1 MQSDRQDKAKY
12 GIIFRDIKLEDILLA
27 KDIGI
32 DLGTANVLINVS
44 GKGIVLNEPSVVAVN
59 TENNEVVAVGTEAYE
74 MVGRTPGNIR
84 VIRPLKNG
92 VIADF
97 DITEAMLSYFIE
109 KLNVKGFMAKPNIL
123 ICAPTGVTSIE
134 QKAIIQAAEK
144 SGGGRVYLD
153 FEPKVAAVGAGLDIF
168 KPQGN
173 MVIDIGGGTTDI
185 AVLSM
190 GEIVTAKSLR
200 WAGDKMN
207 QAIVSYIKN
216 NRNLLIGSRTAE
228 QIKIEIGSAFEPDPE
243 KKITVRGRDMV
254 AGLPKQTTISAI
266 EVQESLHDG
275 LMSIVRATKEVLEQ
289 TPPELS
295 ADIIDRGIMLTGG
308 GALLANLDKLIA
320 YYLQV
325 PVLTADSPLESV
337 ALGTG
342 ALLKNIEKHQG
353 R

>member
-1 MQSDRQDKAKY
+1 MNNEYLWR
-12 GIIFRDIKLEDILLA
+12 IIVAR
-27 KDIGI
+27 DIGI

-59 TENNEVVAVGTEAYE
+59 TSTNKVVAVGTEAYK

-109 KLNVKGFMAKPNIL
+109 KLNVKGFMSKPNIL

-144 SGGGRVYLD
+144 SGGGKVYLD

-173 MVIDIGGGTTDI
+173 IVIDIGGGTTDI

-190 GEIVTAKSLR
+190 GEIVTSQSLR
-200 WAGDKMN
+200 YAGDHMN
-207 QAIVSYIKN
+207 QAVVSYIKN
-216 NRNLLIGSRTAE
+216 KHNLLIGSRTAE
-228 QIKIEIGSAFEPDPE
+228 QIKIEIGSAFEPDKE
-243 KKITVRGRDMV
+243 ETITVRGRDMV
-254 AGLPKQTTISAI
+254 DGLPKQVTVSAPEI
-266 EVQESLHDG
+266 QEALHDG
-275 LMSIVRATKEVLEQ
+275 LMTIIASTKEVLEK

-308 GALLANLDKLIA
+308 GALLKNIDKLIS
-320 YYLQV
+320 YYLKV
-325 PVLTADSPLESV
+325 PVLTADHPLEAV

-342 ALLKNIEKHQG
+342 TLLKNIEKHQ
-353 R
+353 RH

>member
-1 MQSDRQDKAKY
+1 MARN
-12 GIIFRDIKLEDILLA
+12 
-27 KDIGI
+27 IGI

-59 TENNEVVAVGTEAYE
+59 TETNKIVAVGSQAYE
-74 MVGRTPGNIR
+74 MVGRTPGNVR

-97 DITEAMLSYFIE
+97 DVTEAMLSYFIK
-109 KLNVKGFMAKPNIL
+109 KLNVKGFMSKPNIL

-144 SGGGRVYLD
+144 TGSGKVYLD

-173 MVIDIGGGTTDI
+173 LVIDIGGGTTDI

-190 GEIVTAKSLR
+190 GEIVTSQSLR
-200 WAGDKMN
+200 LAGDMMN
-207 QAIVSYIKN
+207 QAVVNYIKN
-216 NRNLLIGSRTAE
+216 KHNLLIGSRTAE
-228 QIKIEIGSAFEPDPE
+228 QIKIEIGSAYKPDPNE
-243 KKITVRGRDMV
+243 SINVRGRDLV
-254 AGLPKQTTISAI
+254 SGLPKQTNITAP
-266 EVQESLHDG
+266 EVLEALQDG
-275 LMSIVRATKEVLEQ
+275 LMSIVVATKSVLES

-308 GALLANLDKLIA
+308 GALLRGIDQLFTH
-320 YYLQV
+320 YLQV
-325 PVLTADSPLESV
+325 PVLTADHPLEAV

-342 ALLKNIEKHQG
+342 IILKNIEKHQ
-353 R
+353 RH

>member
-1 MQSDRQDKAKY
+1 MAR
-12 GIIFRDIKLEDILLA
+12 
-27 KDIGI
+27 DIGI

-44 GKGIVLNEPSVVAVN
+44 GKGIVLNEPSVVAIN
-59 TENNEVVAVGTEAYE
+59 TSTNKVVAVGIEAYK

-97 DITEAMLSYFIE
+97 DITEEMLSYFIE
-109 KLNVKGFMAKPNIL
+109 KLNVKGFMSKPNIL

-144 SGGGRVYLD
+144 SGGGKVYLD

-190 GEIVTAKSLR
+190 GEIVTSKSLR
-200 WAGDKMN
+200 YAGDSMN
-207 QAIVSYIKN
+207 QAVISYIKN
-216 NRNLLIGSRTAE
+216 KHKLLIGSRTAE
-228 QIKIEIGSAFEPDPE
+228 DIKIEIGSAFEPDPE
-243 KKITVRGRDMV
+243 DTITVRGRNVVD
-254 AGLPKQTTISAI
+254 GLPRQTTVSATEI
-266 EVQESLHDG
+266 QEALHDG
-275 LMSIVRATKEVLEQ
+275 LMSIVASTKEVLEA

-308 GALLANLDKLIA
+308 GALLKNIDKLIS
-320 YYLQV
+320 YHLQV
-325 PVLTADSPLESV
+325 PVLAADHPLEAV

-342 ALLKNIEKHQG
+342 TLLKNIEKHKNY
-353 R
+353 

>member
-1 MQSDRQDKAKY
+1 MAR
-12 GIIFRDIKLEDILLA
+12 
-27 KDIGI
+27 DIGI

-44 GKGIVLNEPSVVAVN
+44 GKGIVLNEPSVVAVD
-59 TENNEVVAVGTEAYE
+59 TDTDKVVAVGTEAYK

-109 KLNVKGFMAKPNIL
+109 KLNVKGFMSKPNIL
-123 ICAPTGVTSIE
+123 VCAPTGVTSIE

-168 KPQGN
+168 NPQGN

-190 GEIVTAKSLR
+190 GEIVTSKSLQ
-200 WAGDKMN
+200 WAGDKMD
-207 QAIVSYIKN
+207 QAVVNYIKN
-216 NRNLLIGSRTAE
+216 SKNLLVGQHTAE
-228 QIKIEIGSAFEPDPE
+228 QIKIQIGTAFEADDS
-243 KKITVRGRDMV
+243 KQITVRGRDV
-254 AGLPKQTTISAI
+254 VDGLPKQTTVTAPEIQKAL
-266 EVQESLHDG
+266 EDG
-275 LMSIVRATKEVLEQ
+275 LMSIVAATKEVLEQ

-308 GALLANLDKLIA
+308 GALLANIDKLIT

-325 PVLTADSPLESV
+325 PVLKADDPLEAV

-342 ALLKNIEKHQG
+342 ILLKNIENHQ
-353 R
+353 RH

>member
-1 MQSDRQDKAKY
+1 MEEIYVS
-12 GIIFRDIKLEDILLA
+12 

-44 GKGIVLNEPSVVAVN
+44 GKGIVIDEPSVVAVDTN
-59 TENNEVVAVGTEAYE
+59 TNKVVAVGTEAYE

-84 VIRPLKNG
+84 VIRPLKDG

-109 KLNVKGFMAKPNIL
+109 KLNVKGFMSKPNIL
-123 ICAPTGVTSIE
+123 VCTPTGVTSIE

-144 SGGGRVYLD
+144 SGGGKVYLD

-185 AVLSM
+185 AILSM
-190 GEIVTAKSLR
+190 GEIVTSKSLR
-200 WAGDKMN
+200 YAGDKMN
-207 QAIVSYIKN
+207 QAIVNYIKAN
-216 NRNLLIGSRTAE
+216 HQLLIGTRTAE
-228 QIKIEIGSAFEPDPE
+228 TIKIEIGAATDPDKDE
-243 KKITVRGRDMV
+243 TMTVRGRDTID
-254 AGLPKQTTISAI
+254 GLPKQITVSAEEI
-266 EVQESLHDG
+266 CEALTPG
-275 LMSIVRATKEVLEQ
+275 LLSIIAATKQVLQE

-295 ADIIDRGIMLTGG
+295 ADIIDRGIMITGG
-308 GALLANLDKLIA
+308 GALLKNIDKLIA
-320 YYLQV
+320 DHLSV
-325 PVLTADSPLESV
+325 PVLIAESPLESV

-342 ALLKNIEKHQG
+342 ILLQNIEKHE
-353 R
+353 RH

>member
-1 MQSDRQDKAKY
+1 MS
-12 GIIFRDIKLEDILLA
+12 

-44 GKGIVLNEPSVVAVN
+44 GKGIVIDEPSVVAVDTN
-59 TENNEVVAVGTEAYE
+59 TNKVVAVGTEAYE

-84 VIRPLKNG
+84 VIRPLKDG

-109 KLNVKGFMAKPNIL
+109 KLNVKGFMSKPNIL
-123 ICAPTGVTSIE
+123 VCTPTGVTSIE

-144 SGGGRVYLD
+144 SGGGKVYLD

-185 AVLSM
+185 AILSM
-190 GEIVTAKSLR
+190 GEIVTSKSLR
-200 WAGDKMN
+200 YAGDKMN
-207 QAIVSYIKN
+207 QAIVNYIKAN
-216 NRNLLIGSRTAE
+216 HQLLIGTRTAE
-228 QIKIEIGSAFEPDPE
+228 TIKIEIGAATDPDKDE
-243 KKITVRGRDMV
+243 TMTVRGRDTID
-254 AGLPKQTTISAI
+254 GLPKQITVSAEEI
-266 EVQESLHDG
+266 CEALTPG
-275 LMSIVRATKEVLEQ
+275 LLSIIAATKQVLQE

-295 ADIIDRGIMLTGG
+295 ADIIDRGIMINGG
-308 GALLANLDKLIA
+308 GALLKNIDKLIA
-320 YYLQV
+320 DHLSV
-325 PVLTADSPLESV
+325 PVLIAESPLESV

-342 ALLKNIEKHQG
+342 ILLQNIEKHE
-353 R
+353 RH